1 MIEVFKCL
9 KGISPTIMNDI
20 FRLRNTPYTI
30 RNLRGLDSWL
40 PYTVYSGLSI
50 QRTTIMATTTCENK
64 EK

>member
-1 MIEVFKCL
+1 MIEIFKCL

-20 FRLRNTPYTI
+20 SRLTNTPYTI
-30 RNLRGLDSWL
+30 RNPRGLDSWL

-50 QRTTIMATTTCENK
+50 QSTTIMATTTYENK